1 MGDLFSTPKMPEV
14 KAATKMPDPEDK
26 MVQED
31 MRQREAR
38 RRRTQGRTGTNLSGG
53 GGVPV
58 YTNTSLG
65 E

>member
-1 MGDLFSTPKMPEV
+1 MGSLFSTPKMPTV
-14 KAATKMPDPEDK
+14 AAATKMPDPEDK
-26 MVQED
+26 VAQDD
-31 MRQREAR
+31 MRMREAKR
-38 RRRTQGRTGTNLSGG
+38 RKEKGRTSTDMAG

>member
-1 MGDLFSTPKMPEV
+1 MGSLFSTPKMPEV
-14 KAATKMPDPEDK
+14 KAVTKMPDPEDK
-26 MVQED
+26 VSQDD

-38 RRRTQGRTGTNLSGG
+38 RRKEKGRTSTDLSG